1 MKMHGK
7 LSLLLMLALTGCG
20 NQGGGSPTTVDTGT
34 GQFIDSAVEGLGYQ
48 SGNILGLTSSDGSFQ
63 FEQALTIRF
72 FIGDIML
79 GEGIPADVMS
89 PLDIVAGSSDVS
101 DDHVLNVARFLQTL
115 DTDNDPTNGITIS
128 AFVRQQAMGK
138 TVDFGVSTAEFG
150 ASGNVQV
157 IVAELTASNN
167 SGPQSLVS
175 AAAAE
180 AHLRESL
187 GMEPMPE
194 PVPDLSLAH
203 LLELCRPPSGDILI
217 SIYTENGI
225 IVEFND
231 SVLLAEANALVEYYE
246 LTWESHFPVDGGLK
260 WGVVLVPGT
269 RLLEGL
275 QTFEVLCLVD
285 RVDIN
290 FPDPVGGGGT
300 VGIGDGVD
308 GIFF

>member
-1 MKMHGK
+1 
-7 LSLLLMLALTGCG
+7 
-20 NQGGGSPTTVDTGT
+20 V
-34 GQFIDSAVEGLGYQ
+34 
-48 SGNILGLTSSDGSFQ
+48 
-63 FEQALTIRF
+63 
-72 FIGDIML
+72 L
-79 GEGIPADVMS
+79 GEGTPADVMS
-89 PLDIVAGSSDVS
+89 PLDIIAGSPSVS

-128 AFVRQQAMGK
+128 AFARQQAAGK
-138 TVDFGVSTAEFG
+138 TITFNVTAADFA
-150 ASGNVQV
+150 ASGNVQT

-167 SGPQSLVS
+167 GGPQTLIS
-175 AAAAE
+175 ANEAE

-194 PVPDLSLAH
+194 PEPEPVPDLSLAH
-203 LLELCRPPSGDILI
+203 LLEVCRPPSGDVII
-217 SIYTENGI
+217 AIYTEDGI

-231 SVLLAEANALVEYYE
+231 SVFLEEANALVAYYG
-246 LTWESHFPVDGGLK
+246 LTWESHFPVGEGLK

-285 RVDIN
+285 RVEIN
-290 FPDPVGGGGT
+290 FSVPLGDGGT
-300 VGIGDGVD
+300 VSIGDGND